1 MSVVGLINR
10 NQDLLE
16 NLFEDFKNN
25 SFFDNSHFLMKT
37 DIKEYNDHY
46 ILTTELPGFTKEEV
60 KISLDNGY
68 LILEAVPS
76 NKKEEKME
84 KCNYL
89 KKERI
94 TGVIRRSF
102 NLGEQFNI
110 KDIQGNLE
118 NGLLILKIKKKQE
131 EVKPKEYLELK

>member
-1 MSVVGLINR
+1 MSIVSLINR

-16 NLFEDFKNN
+16 NVFEDFKNN
-25 SFFDNSHFLMKT
+25 SFFENSYFLMKT

-46 ILTTELPGFTKEEV
+46 VLITELPGFTKEEI

-68 LILEAVPS
+68 LILEAIPS
-76 NKKEEKME
+76 HKKEEKTE
-84 KCNYL
+84 KFNYL

-110 KDIQGNLE
+110 KDIDGNLE